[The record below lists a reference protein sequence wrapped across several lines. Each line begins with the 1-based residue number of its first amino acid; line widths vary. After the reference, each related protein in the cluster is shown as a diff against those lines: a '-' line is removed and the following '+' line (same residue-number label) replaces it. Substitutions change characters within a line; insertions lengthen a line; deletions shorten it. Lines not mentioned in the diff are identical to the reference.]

1 MRLGT
6 GTYGTDSTAS
16 PTHSFHRQGQ
26 RARHVTPLAM
36 AGQFPTLAI
45 TKQSIDVEGIV
56 VSLVY
61 VSEISFYPSL
71 ASQIRK

>member
-1 MRLGT
+1 MAQIVPRPHPFISSPG
-6 GTYGTDSTAS
+6 ST
-16 PTHSFHRQGQ
+16 

>member
-1 MRLGT
+1 MMQEQKLYCKKKTMMRLGT

-36 AGQFPTLAI
+36 A
-45 TKQSIDVEGIV
+45 
-56 VSLVY
+56 
-61 VSEISFYPSL
+61 SL
-71 ASQIRK
+71 A